1 MACHEGERFS
11 KQIQIR
17 LRLAAGAGLAYQ
29 NESRCACSIGA
40 DNSQLDTINADFGLS
55 EIRTLG
61 LLPID
66 WYGQRAGHVDSA
78 PETGHHARWHSPK
91 AVDKSLDDCC

>member
-1 MACHEGERFS
+1 VACHEGGGFA
-11 KQIQIR
+11 KQIQIGH
-17 LRLAAGAGLAYQ
+17 RLAVCAGLAYQ

-66 WYGQRAGHVDSA
+66 CYGQRGQVMSTLHPRPDIM
-78 PETGHHARWHSPK
+78 R
-91 AVDKSLDDCC
+91 DQNSLA